1 MAARTKNARARAAER
16 AGDIA
21 GSARTHP
28 VVQRMV
34 EDPDFRDDVRT
45 AYDSLRLVYQRMSN
59 GKGPYR
65 ALTEDKKVQKNLRR
79 AAESIRDATDR
90 LKSRPKRHR
99 GRRLLILVTGLTLV
113 FVFSEGAR
121 RALLDKLFGAEEE
134 FEYTST
140 TTPA

>member
-21 GSARTHP
+21 GSARMNP

-34 EDPDFRDDVRT
+34 EDPGFRDDVRT

-90 LKSRPKRHR
+90 LKSRPKRRR
-99 GRRLLILVTGLTLV
+99 GRRLLILVTGVTLV

-121 RALLDKLFGAEEE
+121 KALLDKLFGAEEE

>member
-21 GSARTHP
+21 GSAKANP
-28 VVQRMV
+28 VVQRLI
-34 EDPDFRDDVRT
+34 EDPGFRDDVHT

-65 ALTEDKKVQKNLRR
+65 ALTEDKKVQKNLKQ
-79 AAESIRDATDR
+79 AAEALRDASNR
-90 LKSRPKRHR
+90 LKSRPRRHR
-99 GRRLLILVTGLTLV
+99 GRRLLLLVTGVTLV

-121 RALLDKLFGAEEE
+121 KALLDKLFGAEEE